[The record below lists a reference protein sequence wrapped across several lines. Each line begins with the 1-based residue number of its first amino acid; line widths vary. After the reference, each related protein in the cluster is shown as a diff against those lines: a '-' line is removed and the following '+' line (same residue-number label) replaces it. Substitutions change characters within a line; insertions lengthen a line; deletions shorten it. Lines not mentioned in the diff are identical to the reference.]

1 MEHDNK
7 YICYTMDFINI
18 KPYVCLYYLV
28 VDLVSPLGE
37 GDCHQYPLMKRWRLS
52 AM

>member
-18 KPYVCLYYLV
+18 KPYVCLFIL
-28 VDLVSPLGE
+28 LG
-37 GDCHQYPLMKRWRLS
+37 GGS
-52 AM
+52 S